1 MKKIFHIIPQLPRG
15 GAENLLATVI
25 NGTSKKKFTHIV
37 CVLGQI
43 GLVGAEI
50 RQAGHE
56 VIELNLGGK
65 HPWFSATRKIL
76 PLIRKHKPDL
86 IQSWLYDATITS
98 RLVNLIH
105 GKIPLITSL
114 HSPDYS
120 PKTIKAGNWSPYKVE
135 ILRLID
141 KVTARATKPRFVA
154 CSRTV
159 AKSYKKNLGI
169 APSDIRVIHN
179 FVAPQN
185 LWCEPEM
192 PTEIRQSLD
201 IPEDAFIYIEVGRL
215 DPPKGQSYL
224 LKAFQKVLLQVPQA
238 YLILIG
244 TGPSENDYRQLSKSL
259 NIEHRVHFPGR
270 IKKIGAY
277 LEMAD
282 VFVFPTLFEGFGIA
296 LIEAMSKGMPCI
308 ASRIDAL
315 EEIID
320 DNVSGILVEPR
331 SESQL
336 TETMIRLY
344 KNSEL
349 RERLGQQALK
359 KVKNQFIADVLI
371 PKWEQLYLE
380 I

>member
-1 MKKIFHIIPQLPRG
+1 M
-15 GAENLLATVI
+15 LATVVS
-25 NGTSKKKFTHIV
+25 GTSRKKFTHIV
-37 CVLGQI
+37 CVLGQP
-43 GLVGAEI
+43 GLISAQI
-50 RQAGHE
+50 RQAGFE
-56 VIELNLGGK
+56 VIELNLDGK
-65 HPWFSATRKIL
+65 HPWFSATRRIL
-76 PLIRKHKPDL
+76 PLIKKHKPDL

-114 HSPDYS
+114 HSPDYA

-141 KVTARATKPRFVA
+141 KLTARATKPRFVA
-154 CSRTV
+154 CSHSV
-159 AKSYKKNLGI
+159 AKSYKKRLGI
-169 APSDIRVIHN
+169 ASSDIKVIHN

-185 LWCEPEM
+185 LWCEPGM
-192 PTEIRQSLD
+192 PTEIRQSLN
-201 IPEDAFIYIEVGRL
+201 IPEDAFIYTEVGRL
-215 DPPKGQSYL
+215 DPPKGQYYL
-224 LKAFQKVLLQVPQA
+224 LKAFQKVLLKVPQA

-244 TGPSENDYRQLSKSL
+244 TGLSENDYKQLAKSL
-259 NIEHRVHFPGR
+259 NIEHRVHFTGR
-270 IKKIGAY
+270 IKNVGAY
-277 LEMAD
+277 LEMSD

-296 LIEAMSKGMPCI
+296 LVEAMAKGMPCI

-320 DNVSGILVEPR
+320 DDVSGLFVEPR

-344 KNSEL
+344 KNPEL
-349 RERLGQQALK
+349 RKKLGQEASK
-359 KVKNQFIADVLI
+359 KVKSQFIADVLI

-380 I
+380 M